1 MIRFLVG
8 LAVVIMVVSVV
19 TPPVHAQGSGIAI
32 EEAQLGRG
40 VMDRAI
46 IDTTSTFMLNDK
58 VYLWMKVTGGSSD
71 SITVTWKNMDHS
83 YATTLGI
90 NGSPWR
96 TWAYKTAAWAGEW
109 TVSVT
114 DAAGNVL
121 KELAFTVEGK

>member
-1 MIRFLVG
+1 MIRFLAC
-8 LAVVIMVVSVV
+8 LAAVIIVVSVV
-19 TPPVHAQGSGIAI
+19 TPTAHAQGSAIAI
-32 EEAQLGRG
+32 EDAQLGKG

-46 IDTTSTFMLNDK
+46 VDTTSSFMLNDK

-96 TWAYKTAAWAGEW
+96 TWAYKTAAWAGDW
-109 TVSVT
+109 TVTVT

-121 KELAFTVEGK
+121 KELAFSVEGK